1 MGEWTMC
8 RLCLE
13 SSEEPLKAMT
23 ESTFQASSYFS
34 IYFSVVGIN
43 LTDYSTF
50 PMKICPQCEND
61 MLRAFEFRRKCL
73 DTEEK
78 LKDLKGAEEES
89 GSKTIEFVAALDELT
104 TAKSAEAH
112 LYPAREKRMRF
123 SGQETAQQVDEHE
136 VVSGVQEEK
145 DVNLKIRCKICK
157 GFFNEMETFRTHLCG
172 KSKTYIDQNADS
184 EEQSEAFFKCN
195 KCGKTFIGRS
205 YFMAHLDQHTERK
218 IRHRCNYCNM
228 EFNSTVTRTTHIH
241 REHLKTPSCHCPY
254 CGKGFYDKNRRTN
267 HIRDKHTNPSV
278 YQCDRCGKELNSSI
292 SLSSHMKQHTD
303 EVTCEICGKK
313 LKNIRTFE
321 HHMALHTTTKKHIC
335 PLCSNAFRTNAQLR
349 KHTENVHSEITVP
362 LTMSSTCDMVEKAL
376 NSV

>member
-1 MGEWTMC
+1 MEEWTVC

-13 SSEEPLKAMT
+13 SGDEALKAFT
-23 ESTFQASSYFS
+23 GCTFQETSYFN
-34 IYFSVVGIN
+34 IFLSVVGVT
-43 LTDYSTF
+43 LTDYAAF
-50 PMKICPQCEND
+50 PMRICPQCEND
-61 MLRAFEFRRKCL
+61 MLRAYEFRRKCL
-73 DTEEK
+73 ETEEK
-78 LKDLKGAEEES
+78 LKDLKSAEEGGGGKS
-89 GSKTIEFVAALDELT
+89 IEFVSALESSTKSGEHTGFSKASKHDEYAT
-104 TAKSAEAH
+104 QSVIPQATSRH
-112 LYPAREKRMRF
+112 GT
-123 SGQETAQQVDEHE
+123 STDEDDKN
-136 VVSGVQEEK
+136 VA
-145 DVNLKIRCKICK
+145 LKIRCKICK
-157 GFFNEMETFRTHLCG
+157 GIFSEMETFRSHQCG
-172 KSKTYIDQNADS
+172 KPKTYIDTISGESGEQN
-184 EEQSEAFFKCN
+184 EPFFKCN

-267 HIRDKHTNPSV
+267 HIRDKHTNPSI

-321 HHMALHTTTKKHIC
+321 HHMALHTTEKKFTC
-335 PLCSNAFRTNAQLR
+335 PVCSHAFRTNAQLR
-349 KHTENVHSEITVP
+349 KHTQQVHAGEAGGGTLSG
-362 LTMSSTCDMVEKAL
+362 SSSMHHKGIPST
-376 NSV
+376 

>member
-1 MGEWTMC
+1 MEEWTVC

-13 SSEEPLKAMT
+13 SGEDQLK
-23 ESTFQASSYFS
+23 SLSDCSFQASSYFS

-43 LTDYSTF
+43 LTDYATF
-50 PMKICPQCEND
+50 PMKICPQCENE

-73 DTEEK
+73 ETEEK
-78 LKDLKGAEEES
+78 LKDLKSAEE
-89 GSKTIEFVAALDELT
+89 GTKAIEFVAALDGIAST
-104 TAKSAEAH
+104 KVTDH
-112 LYPAREKRMRF
+112 HGYARQQKHTVYSEQETLPDATV
-123 SGQETAQQVDEHE
+123 GQEASN
-136 VVSGVQEEK
+136 SGVSK
-145 DVNLKIRCKICK
+145 DTPLKIRCKICK
-157 GFFNEMETFRTHLCG
+157 GIFNEMDTFRTHLCG
-172 KSKTYIDQNADS
+172 KQKTYIDTNAEESGEQN
-184 EEQSEAFFKCN
+184 EPFFKCN

-303 EVTCEICGKK
+303 EVTCEVCGKK

-321 HHMALHTTTKKHIC
+321 HHMALHTTQKKFIC
-335 PLCSNAFRTNAQLR
+335 PVCSHAFRTNAQLR
-349 KHTENVHSEITVP
+349 KHTQHVHAGEM
-362 LTMSSTCDMVEKAL
+362 MSSGSTMDQKTMQSA
-376 NSV
+376 